1 MQTVDKTIPRP
12 EHPRPDFQRND
23 WVNLNGVWNFD
34 FDDDDVGEKEVW
46 FLGHEYRK
54 QIIVPFCYQSKLSGI
69 DDQSHHEV
77 VWYQREFTVPSEFKG
92 KRILLHFGAV
102 DYFAKVWLDGKYLGS
117 HKGGYLPFKFDITN
131 HVKADGKTAHSITV
145 RVEDS
150 RSCTQPRGKQNWK
163 DEPFGCWYTPVTGI
177 WQTVWLEAVGM
188 TYVDRVRITPDIDK
202 RTVCFESYLNQVPED
217 GKLEF
222 TISFEGQ
229 LVNKVVT
236 SVQQR
241 WVKLTVDLL
250 TTDKVDAIHYWWPEN
265 PNLYDVDIALYEKD
279 TVVDKVATYFGM
291 RKIHCENGWIYLNNT
306 PLYQKLVLDQ
316 GYWPD
321 SLLTPPSD
329 EAIVYD
335 IEMTK
340 KLGFNGARKH
350 QKIEDPRYYYWA
362 DKLGLL
368 VWGELPSAYDF
379 CTEEM
384 ENLFDE
390 MRGFIERDYNHPCI
404 ITWVPLNESWGVR
417 NIYADDEQQ
426 KFACALY
433 YMIKALDNTRLVS
446 TNDGWEQVD
455 TDIVAI
461 HDYTAWS
468 HQLSPIYKDVDQ
480 LVKGAPNKFRSLF
493 AKGYEYK
500 GQPILCTEYGGIA
513 FKKDSGGGNWGYHE
527 AVEDEEEFLRRFE
540 DITRAFRSM
549 EYIRGYCYTQ
559 LTDVFNE
566 VNGLLDMNRKPKVD
580 IEKIARI
587 NSYMAR

>member
-379 CTEEM
+379 CT
-384 ENLFDE
+384 D
-390 MRGFIERDYNHPCI
+390 
-404 ITWVPLNESWGVR
+404 
-417 NIYADDEQQ
+417 
-426 KFACALY
+426 
-433 YMIKALDNTRLVS
+433 
-446 TNDGWEQVD
+446 
-455 TDIVAI
+455 
-461 HDYTAWS
+461 WS